1 MKIGTFLDTDNIPQS
16 NLILEEIKF
25 YTEWAS
31 DDYTFV
37 EAVGRSTQRK
47 LAMFEVFGIASVTR
61 AFPIGRQIRN
71 LPAALMGRLN
81 PGQLGRIYGGH
92 LLPIG
97 SVGGIG
103 VSMLFDKL
111 QSSGGRDA
119 KPGTTV
125 PPVGPVRPPRPIK
138 PLRPVSSGQ
147 TSKPFWTN
155 GKPKCKKGFRYDFK
169 RKLCVKIK

>member
-1 MKIGTFLDTDNIPQS
+1 MKIGTFLDTHNLPQS

-25 YTEWAS
+25 YREWAS

-37 EAVGRSTQRK
+37 EAVNRSTQRK
-47 LAMFEVFGIASVTR
+47 LAMFEVLGIASVTR
-61 AFPIGRQIRN
+61 AFPVGSQIRN
-71 LPAALMGRLN
+71 LPAASMGRLN
-81 PGQLGRIYGGH
+81 PGQIGRIYGGH

-111 QSSGGRDA
+111 QSRSQDEKSRPSG
-119 KPGTTV
+119 
-125 PPVGPVRPPRPIK
+125 
-138 PLRPVSSGQ
+138 RPVKPKTLRGNKTFKTGSSGQ
-147 TSKPFWTN
+147 MSKPFWAN

>member
-1 MKIGTFLDTDNIPQS
+1 MKIGTFLDTDNLPQS

-25 YTEWAS
+25 YSEWAS

-37 EAVGRSTQRK
+37 EAVERSTRRK
-47 LAMFEVFGIASVTR
+47 LAMLEVTGIAAVSR
-61 AFPIGRQIRN
+61 AFPVGSQIRN

-81 PGQLGRIYGGH
+81 PGQIGRIYGGH

-111 QSSGGRDA
+111 LSRSQDE
-119 KPGTTV
+119 KPRLFNNDL
-125 PPVGPVRPPRPIK
+125 PVRPK
-138 PLRPVSSGQ
+138 TLRDTKTFKTGSSGQ
-147 TSKPFWTN
+147 TSKPFWAN

>member
-1 MKIGTFLDTDNIPQS
+1 MKIGTFLDTHNLPQS

-25 YTEWAS
+25 YTEWYS

-37 EAVGRSTQRK
+37 EAVNRSIQRK
-47 LAMFEVFGIASVTR
+47 LAMVEVLGIASVTR
-61 AFPIGRQIRN
+61 AFPVGSQIRN

-81 PGQLGRIYGGH
+81 PGQIGRIYGGH

-111 QSSGGRDA
+111 QSRSQDEKSGA
-119 KPGTTV
+119 SAPSVKPKTLRGNS
-125 PPVGPVRPPRPIK
+125 K
-138 PLRPVSSGQ
+138 PSKPDSSGS
-147 TSKPFWTN
+147 TSKPFWSK